1 MNSINAI
8 VKEYITRALL
18 LLMEKKPYSEITI
31 SELTEKAGVCRNS
44 FYRNFDSL
52 EDVIIQSFEKE
63 FKSLFSEGSD
73 LVFSSLDF
81 WEKVVALRSRL
92 ITLYDAKQ
100 SHLFYDGIYALVFD
114 DLPRKKGDN
123 RYPSARQIGMVYGM
137 VDEWLKE
144 GAIIDAKS
152 LKERYEL

>member
-1 MNSINAI
+1 MNSVNIA

-18 LLMEKKPYSEITI
+18 LLMQKKPYSEITI

-52 EDVIIQSFEKE
+52 EDVVIQSFGKE
-63 FKSLFSEGSD
+63 FKTIFTDRNSVIFESLE
-73 LVFSSLDF
+73 F
-81 WEKVVALRSRL
+81 WEKVVELRSRL

-100 SHLFYDGIYALVFD
+100 SHLFYDGIYALVFAD
-114 DLPRKKGDN
+114 APRKKGED
-123 RYPSARQIGMVYGM
+123 RFPLVHEIGAMYGL

-144 GAIIDAKS
+144 GAVLDAS
-152 LKERYEL
+152 ALLERYKN